1 MSWTAV
7 VLAGSRASGD
17 PVAEYCGVPA
27 KALAEV
33 AGVPMLRRVVSALG
47 VESGVAN
54 LCIVGDKA
62 VLAPCLACINTPDA
76 PLDILWC
83 EPRESPAVS
92 LTFAFR
98 GISPDAMVLVTTG
111 DHALLRGDWV
121 RHFLERADS
130 SGADLCLALV
140 SAEQVRR
147 ELPETKRTVLK
158 FSDLEA
164 CTCNLFAFR
173 TPESRIVSEAWQ
185 RGESERKRP
194 WRLLARL
201 GMVNALSYV
210 LGRLTLKSAFAR
222 LSTRF
227 GLRIEPIVM
236 PYALLAVDVDT
247 PADLALCRRLAD
259 AGAG

>member
-33 AGVPMLRRVVSALG
+33 ADVPMLGRVVSALG

-62 VLAPCLACINTPDA
+62 VLAPCLACIDTPDT

-98 GISPDAMVLVTTG
+98 GISPDAKVLVTTG

-158 FSDLEA
+158 FSDLAA

-201 GMVNALSYV
+201 GMVNAFLYV

-259 AGAG
+259 ARVR